1 MTNNNFTNLPGFIVK
16 FFSIFRKWKLG
27 TYKKKKVRKEKALR
41 NRMYFVKFMIK
52 VNDPINPQES
62 LKEYEMFIP
71 AKAAFF
77 AKRKARHSIIKKLE
91 LEFIDCEFV
100 SPEEFEE
107 LEGTKE
113 QYLKDI
119 KEGIV
124 VKD

>member
-1 MTNNNFTNLPGFIVK
+1 MTNYNLPNPPKFILR

-27 TYKKKKVRKEKALR
+27 NYKNKKIRKEKSLR

-62 LKEYEMFIP
+62 QKEYEMLIP

-77 AKRKARHSIIKKLE
+77 AKRKARKSIIKKLE
-91 LEFIDCEFV
+91 LEFVDCELV
-100 SPEEFEE
+100 SEEEYKE

-113 QYLKDI
+113 QYIKD
-119 KEGIV
+119 
-124 VKD
+124 VK